1 MVMQTVILG
10 FSFYC
15 LELVRRLS
23 RFYRDS
29 DSVDHSRQLF
39 VGRIEF
45 SRAKGFMQRKMDP
58 FLWKSIESIGLSY
71 IYTLKYGIQYFFSFF
86 LKLPSIDIIIW
97 WIRLIA
103 KPDWTLMDNLHENR
117 SHWLIFLMLYSI
129 RKKIFN

>member
-71 IYTLKYGIQYFFSFF
+71 IYTLKYGIQYFFFFSEASFDRYNNMVN
-86 LKLPSIDIIIW
+86 SINRKTWLDFNGWFAWKSFPLVNIFDA
-97 WIRLIA
+97 L
-103 KPDWTLMDNLHENR
+103 LH
-117 SHWLIFLMLYSI
+117 S
-129 RKKIFN
+129 KKDF